1 MRTNESNK
9 NLVIDFLKGL
19 NVENLCVTDYVSFD
33 DIDETTTFETLTELI
48 EDNNGFDIEIIYYT
62 RAIEYLSNNDASL
75 KESLEIADELGYS
88 AKDLSSEVLASLLA
102 SQNCRNEW
110 QDLENEVESF
120 LMGLEWEEE

>member
-19 NVENLCVTDYVSFD
+19 NVDNLCVTDYVSLD

-120 LMGLEWEEE
+120 LLDLEWEEE

>member
-19 NVENLCVTDYVSFD
+19 SVEDLCITDYVSFD

-120 LMGLEWEEE
+120 LLDLEWEEE